1 MVTKKKDTTAKGV
14 GTVAVVGLVGW
25 GIYQYLQTREGEVLI
40 VPAIPPITPIPG
52 VEDDSAALYQ
62 DSLDALARAQA
73 ALEETQ
79 AAAALQATTQ
89 HEQMLALQESLAI
102 LQPVVITT
110 EVIDSVGEG
119 QVPTIV
125 VTVDPS
131 EAARLAAEAE
141 AQAQAQREELKR
153 RWQDALNIAEST
165 LPVMRANAEAGVR
178 LYEQKQAKVQSVLDE
193 IEKYKNAIML
203 TNTGIQNTTSQA
215 VRDRLLINHKNYMIQ
230 YNAAKAQLVLAKGE
244 ATAKKSDAYA
254 LIGIVNQGIE
264 RVLTITADLAIITY
278 VAAIANRVDAIARS
292 TREAVGNL
300 QGRLTGVEAALIY
313 DEPIDIQMVYISPP
327 VPVAPVPTAVEV
339 AAAAEREVWGITVE
353 EVKSLQDLA
362 LEVNIELGG
371 RYIGGLLTPPPSW
384 TGSVTAWSKHIQE
397 VALARFKQ
405 Q

>member
-1 MVTKKKDTTAKGV
+1 MATKKKEKITKGL
-14 GTVAVVGLVGW
+14 GLVAIAGVVGYGLYV
-25 GIYQYLQTREGEVLI
+25 YFRDRPPELI
-40 VPAIPPITPIPG
+40 PLPTITPIPG
-52 VEDDSAALYQ
+52 VDDRSAALYQ
-62 DSLDALARAQA
+62 ESLEALERAQQALA
-73 ALEETQ
+73 ETQ
-79 AAAALQATTQ
+79 ALAAVQTATQ

-102 LQPVVITT
+102 LQPVVVTT
-110 EVIDSVGEG
+110 EYLPAVGEG
-119 QVPTIV
+119 IPTVV

-141 AQAQAQREELKR
+141 AQAQAQREDLKR
-153 RWQDALNIAEST
+153 RWQEALNIAEST
-165 LPVMRANAEAGVR
+165 LPKMRANAEAGVL

-215 VRDRLLINHKNYMIQ
+215 VRESLYITFNNYMIY
-230 YNAAKAQLVLAKGE
+230 YNAAKARLVTAKQE
-244 ATAKKSDAYA
+244 AMSKKSDAYA

-278 VAAIANRVDAIARS
+278 VASIANRVDAIARS

-339 AAAAEREVWGITVE
+339 AAAAEREVWGITVA

-371 RYIGGLLTPPPSW
+371 RYIGGVLTPPPSW